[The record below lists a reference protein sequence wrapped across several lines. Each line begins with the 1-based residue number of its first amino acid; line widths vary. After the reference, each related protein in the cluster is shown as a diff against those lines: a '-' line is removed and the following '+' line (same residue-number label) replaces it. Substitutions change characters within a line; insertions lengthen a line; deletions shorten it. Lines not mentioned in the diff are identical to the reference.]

1 MQANKPGEAV
11 FLAGFGNV
19 AQSFQCPSSATYGV
33 ELVPTG
39 DVDDIEWV
47 GKIAGAYIKYHS

>member
-1 MQANKPGEAV
+1 MQAKKPGEAV
-11 FLAGFGNV
+11 FLPGYGNT
-19 AQSFQCPSSATYGV
+19 AQLFACPSSSRYGV

-47 GKIAGAYIKYHS
+47 GKVVGAYIKYHS

>member
-1 MQANKPGEAV
+1 MQAKKPGEAV
-11 FLAGFGNV
+11 FLAGYGND
-19 AQSFQCPSSATYGV
+19 AQLFTCPSSSRYGV

-47 GKIAGAYIKYHS
+47 GKVAGAYIKYHS